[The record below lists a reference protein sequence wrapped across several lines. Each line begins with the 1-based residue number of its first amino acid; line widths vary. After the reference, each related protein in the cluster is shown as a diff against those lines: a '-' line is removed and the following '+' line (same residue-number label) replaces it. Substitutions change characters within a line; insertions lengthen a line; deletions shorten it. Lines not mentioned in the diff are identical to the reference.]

1 MSDPLVA
8 HRAGG
13 HRSADHSNTTDSS
26 FSCYVEDHFRG
37 AIEFLRSSYM
47 ASVFCGVFLWRL
59 CSQPGSPG
67 EDWLAT
73 FVSLPDEP
81 RGA

>member
-37 AIEFLRSSYM
+37 AIEFLRSRRVLWSFFM
-47 ASVFCGVFLWRL
+47 AIVLLTWIAR
-59 CSQPGSPG
+59 
-67 EDWLAT
+67 
-73 FVSLPDEP
+73 
-81 RGA
+81 

>member
-47 ASVFCGVFLWRL
+47 DGVFCGFFSMAIVLLTWIAR
-59 CSQPGSPG
+59 
-67 EDWLAT
+67 
-73 FVSLPDEP
+73 
-81 RGA
+81 